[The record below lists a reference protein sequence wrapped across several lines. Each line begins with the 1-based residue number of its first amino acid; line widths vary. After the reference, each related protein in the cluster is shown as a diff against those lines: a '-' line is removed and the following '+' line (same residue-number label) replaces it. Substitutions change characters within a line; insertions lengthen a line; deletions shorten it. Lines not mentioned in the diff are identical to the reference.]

1 MYFTIKYFSR
11 SLPAN
16 PVRRILYIGLTQREG
31 FTASEEPT
39 QNGRSSPPPVWG
51 KSPRSKGPPVSRRE
65 LDSQDTLFF
74 RRKMFIGKL
83 YKNGHIFSTRK
94 AMEI

>member
-51 KSPRSKGPPVSRRE
+51 KGPPVSRRE

-83 YKNGHIFSTRK
+83 YKNGPILSTRK